1 MKASIAAVLL
11 SLLSA
16 APARA
21 QGMPP
26 ALVEVAP
33 VEMRTVAAGRTF
45 VGTIRADRES
55 VVGAEV
61 SGRIAEMLVR
71 EGDVVKEGQPLA
83 RIKSRI
89 VEARLA
95 AAKADIR
102 MREAELEELHNGT
115 RPEDLE
121 QARARVARDKAEVDY
136 RAWQSEKAA
145 DLYERKST
153 TAADVQETQ
162 FALKAAQG
170 RLAESEAALRL
181 AEEGPRKERI
191 AQAEASLESRRAV
204 LAQLEEELAQ
214 HTVTAPFDGWVVAK
228 RAELGQWV
236 GTGDAIAV
244 VASLAVVE
252 MVAAVPQDAVQGI
265 RVGEQVEV
273 TTRGRLPGTVVAVV
287 PEADLRGRTFPVR
300 IRVENPMDD
309 GVPRLKAGM
318 LARVTLAV
326 GDAVPTLLVP
336 KDAIVLGGP
345 APVVW
350 VVDQGGGGKVVP
362 VEIGAGYGDKVG
374 VKAQLAEG
382 DRVVVRGNERL
393 MPGQPLRIKE

>member
-1 MKASIAAVLL
+1 MKALLAAALPLVLL
-11 SLLSA
+11 
-16 APARA
+16 APAVRA

-33 VEMRTVAAGRTF
+33 VEKRTVAAGRTF
-45 VGTIRADRES
+45 VGTIRPFRES

-71 EGDVVKEGQPLA
+71 DGDAVKEGQPLA

-95 AAKADIR
+95 AARAELK
-102 MREAELEELHNGT
+102 MRDAELEELKNGT
-115 RPEDLE
+115 RPEELD
-121 QARARVARDKAEVDY
+121 QARARVARDKAEVAY
-136 RAWQSEKAA
+136 RAWQSEKSAE
-145 DLYERKST
+145 LYDRKST

-191 AQAEASLESRRAV
+191 AQAEAAAAARRAV
-204 LAQLEEELAQ
+204 VAQLEEELAQ
-214 HTVTAPFDGWVVAK
+214 HTVAAPFDGWVVAQ

-252 MVAAVPQDAVQGI
+252 MVAAVPQDAIQGI
-265 RVGEQVEV
+265 RVGEEV
-273 TTRGRLPGTVVAVV
+273 TVVTREHLPGKVVAVV

-300 IRVENPMDD
+300 IRVENPVDG

-326 GDAVPTLLVP
+326 GDAQPTLLVP

-345 APVVW
+345 VPVVW
-350 VVDQGGGGKVVP
+350 AVDAQGGGKIVP
-362 VEIGAGYGDKVG
+362 VEIGAGYGEKVG
-374 VKAQLAEG
+374 VKAALAEG

-393 MPGQPLRIKE
+393 QPGQPLRIKE